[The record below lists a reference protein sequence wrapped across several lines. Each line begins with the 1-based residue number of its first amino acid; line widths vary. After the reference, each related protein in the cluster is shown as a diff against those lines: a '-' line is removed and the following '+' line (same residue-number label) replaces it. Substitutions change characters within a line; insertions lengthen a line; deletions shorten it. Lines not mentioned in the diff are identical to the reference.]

1 VTAKTGACFLRL
13 RSQSAQPI
21 VANEIIPSGTPT
33 PTPTVISLQLDV
45 LMQGEQVGQSELEF
59 ESIGESEVMLSA
71 VTFSSRA

>member
-21 VANEIIPSGTPT
+21 VANAIIPSGTPT
-33 PTPTVISLQLDV
+33 PTPTVVSLQLDV
-45 LMQGEQVGQSELEF
+45 LMQGEQVGQFEVEF
-59 ESIGESEVMLSA
+59 ESVGESDVTLSE